1 MNNQKNQTD
10 QRLESEILKVSQT
23 PRVPGNLIKFKETK
37 HKSIE
42 RILEEKNNLFE
53 KQRQDPQILR
63 GNTKVLKD

>member
-42 RILEEKNNLFE
+42 RILEEKTICLKN
-53 KQRQDPQILR
+53 KDRILR
-63 GNTKVLKD
+63 FSEGILKF